1 MMVQYALFETQ
12 SFYWLI
18 GFQHVITLRYD
29 NDEEVWVMSN
39 MFPGLLHLD
48 ASNKPELAGI

>member
-1 MMVQYALFETQ
+1 MLQYAIFETN

-29 NDEEVWVMSN
+29 FDDEVWVMSN
-39 MFPGLLHLD
+39 MYPGTLHLD
-48 ASNKPELAGI
+48 ASNNPLLART

>member
-1 MMVQYALFETQ
+1 MLQYALFETQ